1 MIDPVQLFAQLLRQ
15 LYRRATA
22 AFAIHCVHV
31 TLLAI
36 YLWQELPFSIF
47 LAWLG
52 IAMTGGVWQLFAGR
66 RALRYIA
73 EDALK
78 RGALTPDIFA
88 AGAAGLG
95 FGLTAA
101 LFPYLSL
108 TTKLVVILMLGV
120 IAVGALP
127 RLSALPSV
135 YTAFLLGTLG
145 PLVPVLFVLD
155 DELGWSAIPVI
166 LLMGVSLSYSAR
178 QLHADLL
185 ESLLSRFGLEN
196 AAGEDKLTHLANR
209 RRFDMILEQEWARAR
224 RSKQPISLIMV
235 DVDFFKKFNDRYG
248 HQEGDHCL
256 AQVAMAL
263 SQSARRSIDL
273 VARYGGEEFV
283 VLLNQTTRDDAYAVC
298 ERMRSSVEKLG
309 IPHQDSTLGHVTISM
324 GGVTLYAKENLKAVD
339 MVKTADK
346 ALYRAKAAGRNKV
359 VWYDP
364 SLDEDENA

>member
-1 MIDPVQLFAQLLRQ
+1 MVDPVQLFAQLLRQ

-22 AFAIHCVHV
+22 AFTVHCLHV
-31 TLLAI
+31 ALLAV
-36 YLWQELPFSIF
+36 YLWRELPLSIF

-52 IAMTGGVWQLFAGR
+52 IAMFGGVWQWFASH

-78 RGALTPDIFA
+78 RGDLTPDIVA

-95 FGLTAA
+95 FGLTAV
-101 LFPYLSL
+101 LFPYLSV
-108 TTKLVVILMLGV
+108 TTRLVVILMLGV
-120 IAVGALP
+120 ITVGALP
-127 RLSALPSV
+127 RLSAIPSV
-135 YTAFLLGTLG
+135 YTAYLLGTLT
-145 PLVPVLFVLD
+145 PLVPMLFVLD
-155 DELGWSAIPVI
+155 DEPGWSAIPII

-178 QLHADLL
+178 QLHRDLL
-185 ESLLSRFGLEN
+185 ENLLSRFGLES

-263 SQSARRSIDL
+263 SQSARRSIDF

-283 VLLNQTTRDDAYAVC
+283 ILFNQTTRDDAYATC

-309 IPHQDSTLGHVTISM
+309 IPHQDSALGHVTISM
-324 GGVTLYAKENLKAVD
+324 GGVTLYAKENMKAVD
-339 MVKTADK
+339 MVRIADK
-346 ALYRAKAAGRNKV
+346 ALYRAKATGRNKIA
-359 VWYDP
+359 WYDP
-364 SLDEDENA
+364 DLDGEEKV